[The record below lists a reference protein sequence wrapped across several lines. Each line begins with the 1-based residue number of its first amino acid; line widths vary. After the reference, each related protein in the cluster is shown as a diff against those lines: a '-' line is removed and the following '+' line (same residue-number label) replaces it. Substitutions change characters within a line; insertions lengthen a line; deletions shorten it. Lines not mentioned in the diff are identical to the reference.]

1 MEIAMTAL
9 LLLGL
14 GVGAPLFVAL
24 ATLVGAV
31 VGFAATLFVRVIV
44 GLVGRLL
51 RARLHRTSRL
61 V

>member
-1 MEIAMTAL
+1 MTAL